1 MRSKSSMRGGAVI
14 LAASARGTCGVW
26 PQANVC
32 TIDHWLAAKR
42 LSVVLDLVHT
52 MHCDAQRQEQLQCR
66 SACQPTTGGGG
77 GLCRRICAA
86 WPGEAVH
93 VGVCEHADYS
103 GAVRARQGETRVT
116 QSPDPARTHL
126 LDMASLTRE
135 RLFYNSLESARKS
148 GFSASRKALPRE
160 KNSVTLPLLEVR
172 GFQCVTKSWCT
183 AKEHADRGARWALRV
198 TGFSASPPRS
208 PPRQLSPPAFLA
220 GLPSPAFRRRPSVAT
235 RQPSVASRPL
245 PAFHRQS
252 HP

>member
-1 MRSKSSMRGGAVI
+1 MVREVPSLPSSLYSIALPHLPDVSCDKLFSNRHFRPSFTASSEIASMTMRSKSSMRGGAVI

-32 TIDHWLAAKR
+32 TIDHLLAAKR
-42 LSVVLDLVHT
+42 FSVVLDLVHT

-77 GLCRRICAA
+77 WLCRRICAA

-135 RLFYNSLESARKS
+135 RLFYNSLRNRTTPRFLRSS
-148 GFSASRKALPRE
+148 G
-160 KNSVTLPLLEVR
+160 
-172 GFQCVTKSWCT
+172 
-183 AKEHADRGARWALRV
+183 
-198 TGFSASPPRS
+198 SP
-208 PPRQLSPPAFLA
+208 
-220 GLPSPAFRRRPSVAT
+220 
-235 RQPSVASRPL
+235 
-245 PAFHRQS
+245 
-252 HP
+252 